1 MTFPAAVKQA
11 MQVYTDGDAA
21 VKVGVTGFSLIA
33 TAISETVAGIVF
45 AALAVLWLVDMLS
58 GALRAIAE
66 GGLGNF
72 RFGRFM
78 EGFSKLFAAGLGI
91 VIATVLDVMAIDA
104 GLDRPYITTAAMT
117 GIAFGFGAS
126 ATENLAYW
134 FPGVA
139 GQLSRILNRGQAEND
154 DRWMKHLPEE
164 KQARVRAALSGDDV
178 P

>member
-33 TAISETVAGIVF
+33 TALSDTVAGIVF
-45 AALAVLWLVDMLS
+45 AALAVLWLADMLS

-72 RFGRFM
+72 RFSRFM
-78 EGFSKLFAAGLGI
+78 EGFGKLLAATLGI
-91 VIATVLDVMAIDA
+91 VVATVLDVMAIDA

-117 GIAFGFGAS
+117 GIAFGFGTS

-139 GQLSRILNRGQAEND
+139 GQLSRVLNRGQSQNE
-154 DRWMKHLPEE
+154 DRWMSHLPAET
-164 KQARVRAALSGDDV
+164 QARVRAALSEDE

>member
-1 MTFPAAVKQA
+1 MTLPSVVRSAF
-11 MQVYTDGDAA
+11 QVYTDGDAA
-21 VKVGVTGFSLIA
+21 VKLGTTGFAVIGAALSD
-33 TAISETVAGIVF
+33 TVAGVIF
-45 AALAVLWLVDMLS
+45 AALAVFWLVDMLS

-66 GGLGNF
+66 GGLKSF

-78 EGFSKLFAAGLGI
+78 EGFSKLFAAALGI

-104 GLDRPYITTAAMT
+104 GLDRPYVTTAAMT

-139 GQLSRILNRGQAEND
+139 GQLSKILNRGQSGNE
-154 DRWMKHLPEE
+154 DRWLQGLPAE
-164 KQARVRAALSGDDV
+164 KQARIRAALSDE

>member
-1 MTFPAAVKQA
+1 MTIGAVVKQA
-11 MQVYTDGDAA
+11 LQVYTDGSAG
-21 VKVGVTGFSLIA
+21 VKAGVTGFALIA
-33 TAISETVAGIVF
+33 TALSETVAGLVF

-66 GGLGNF
+66 GGISSF
-72 RFGRFM
+72 RFSRFM
-78 EGFSKLFAAGLGI
+78 EGFAKLLAATLGI
-91 VIATVLDVMAIDA
+91 VVATVLDVMAIDA
-104 GLDRPYITTAAMT
+104 GLNRPYITTAAMT

-154 DRWMKHLPEE
+154 DRWLKHLPEE